1 LRVCNSEE
9 GALATEQERVVAIG
23 LLTQSHIDMLGTSLK
38 QVFPIA
44 EDNPFDKLLKAL
56 DDLDGKERH

>member
-1 LRVCNSEE
+1 M
-9 GALATEQERVVAIG
+9 ATEQERVVAIG